1 VGQAAKLGIAGL
13 ALVVVAV
20 GAYLALAPKPRSPAP
35 EAVVTAP
42 GAAPAAPAL
51 SAVVTAAPPA
61 PVPVPVPV
69 PAVAA
74 ASFEPEKEFARVVQ
88 AQTAG
93 FDVRLQTNQTSFRIG
108 RDYLKMTVQAERE
121 GYLYLFVYGADKA
134 LLQLYPSIT
143 SGSLKVKKGQA
154 VKLPLAN
161 ETPFETTGP
170 AGATDLL
177 VMVSPRQRDHSA
189 LQPRKDGTIRVF
201 PTGAEAAALAAKFDG
216 SGPVMAGK
224 PLCSPNQ
231 PCEDEFGA
239 AVVRVEVLP

>member
-1 VGQAAKLGIAGL
+1 
-13 ALVVVAV
+13 
-20 GAYLALAPKPRSPAP
+20 
-35 EAVVTAP
+35 
-42 GAAPAAPAL
+42 
-51 SAVVTAAPPA
+51 VVTAAQPA
-61 PVPVPVPV
+61 PA
-69 PAVAA
+69 PAAAA

-134 LLQLYPSIT
+134 LMQLYPSIT
-143 SGSLKVKKGQA
+143 SGSLKVKKGQT
-154 VKLPLAN
+154 VKLPLPN

-189 LQPRKDGTIRVF
+189 LQPKKDGTIRVF

-224 PLCSPNQ
+224 PLCPPNL

-239 AVVRVEVLP
+239 ALVRLEVLP